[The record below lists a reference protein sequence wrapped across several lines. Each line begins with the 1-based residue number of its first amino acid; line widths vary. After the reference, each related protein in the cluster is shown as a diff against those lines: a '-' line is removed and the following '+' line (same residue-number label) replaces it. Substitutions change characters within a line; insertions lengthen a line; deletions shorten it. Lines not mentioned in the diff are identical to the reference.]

1 MDNNNI
7 VKDVN
12 LMKTILKKPT
22 TLHMGIGLI
31 ISICKSL
38 IKKQKNV
45 VIPQKIGKYQLVSDI
60 KKENL
65 FREYGIGIYQYGGK
79 KVFIKTWTGF
89 IGDFQYY
96 ELINEYFM
104 SRALYKEFKPHKYI
118 KVPKIISYV
127 NKKGSFSIIYEFV
140 EGKNLSLFPSKKRVE
155 VIHEVLNAFDHL
167 SINFSKRESKCFSK
181 RTLKFYIPSLTFLSI
196 LTILSNLGSFKV
208 VLRGYIDFLKSI
220 RNIKKNNLRIAHRDL
235 NFHNIIIKGKYVF
248 LIDCARVALTYRDY
262 DIAYMF
268 VNPKLKK
275 ISKEI
280 AGSSN
285 YSGNLF
291 LESYI
296 LINQARSFSNPAGFK
311 NIYLEELQRRYG

>member
-1 MDNNNI
+1 
-7 VKDVN
+7 
-12 LMKTILKKPT
+12 MKNTILKKPT
-22 TLHMGIGLI
+22 TLQMGIGLI

-45 VIPQKIGKYQLVSDI
+45 VIPQKIGKYQLVSDV

-65 FREYGIGIYQYGGK
+65 FREYGIGIYQYRGK

-89 IGDFQYY
+89 VGDFQYY

-104 SRALYKEFKPHKYI
+104 TKALYKEFKLHKYI

-140 EGKNLSLFPSKKRVE
+140 KGKNLSFFSGKKQVE
-155 VIHEVLNAFDHL
+155 VIHKVLNAFDHL
-167 SINFSKRESKCFSK
+167 STNFTKREDNCFSK
-181 RTLKFYIPSLTFLSI
+181 RTLKFYILSLTFLSF
-196 LTILSNLGSFKV
+196 LTILSNLGSFKA
-208 VLRGYIDFLKSI
+208 VLRGYISFLKET
-220 RNIKKNNLRIAHRDL
+220 RKVKKNNLRIAHRDL
-235 NFHNIIIKGKYVF
+235 NLHNILIKGKYVF

-262 DIAYMF
+262 DIAYLSI
-268 VNPKLKK
+268 NPKFKK

-280 AGSSN
+280 GRSSN

-311 NIYLEELQRRYG
+311 NFYLEELHKRYG